1 MDPALLCKPGPA
13 WERFLQLLFEMVGRG
28 NGRRGMKSPPLL
40 VAALVACAV
49 VLGFN
54 YWIASSRSI
63 DLQNRIMELEGRV
76 RRAAAE
82 RGAVELKK
90 NEFQG
95 ELEKQR
101 EQIDKI
107 QSLHNFQMEN
117 AKKLHQD
124 EKLMLMNNITT
135 NERLIQNLQE
145 HLKVLQM
152 ENGKL
157 QLDVYRYQ
165 KNQTNLQRKFSYDL
179 SQCANQMKELKE
191 QCEERIGEITKK
203 DSEAPQT
210 KERKDVTDNPSKNFQ
225 VNIQLPA
232 FNQLEVQQNDLE
244 QQKKDEEEKSKIP
257 GILSG
262 EVPKSTLN
270 VKNAFENDSHR
281 NKDGTNDLVTI
292 SKQEVKAEDEKLSI
306 DQGLPQDSAKATVDH
321 EELPPEPGKES
332 NPYEVVKNV
341 VEDGAEEQESFR
353 VQELP
358 AGQAT
363 NQENVA
369 NEEVEREHLL
379 NYDAQLDDQGPNKQR
394 PEAVNQNKG
403 IDYNLDENEAES
415 ETDKQAALA
424 GNEHNL
430 HVPNSDQKVK
440 SHFLGQAEE
449 EQQKL

>member
-1 MDPALLCKPGPA
+1 
-13 WERFLQLLFEMVGRG
+13 MVGLG

-40 VAALVACAV
+40 VAALVACLV

-117 AKKLHQD
+117 AKKIHQD
-124 EKLMLMNNITT
+124 EKVMLMNNITT

-179 SQCANQMKELKE
+179 TQCANQMKELKE

-210 KERKDVTDNPSKNFQ
+210 KEHKDFTDNSPKNFQ
-225 VNIQLPA
+225 VNNQLPA

-244 QQKKDEEEKSKIP
+244 QQKTDEQEKSKIP
-257 GILSG
+257 GSLSG

-270 VKNAFENDSHR
+270 VKNALENDSHR

-292 SKQEVKAEDEKLSI
+292 SKQEVKAEGEKLSI

-332 NPYEVVKNV
+332 NPYEEVKNV
-341 VEDGAEEQESFR
+341 AENGAEEQESFR
-353 VQELP
+353 VQKLQ
-358 AGQAT
+358 ASQAT
-363 NQENVA
+363 NEQNIA
-369 NEEVEREHLL
+369 NEEVEREHFL
-379 NYDAQLDDQGPNKQR
+379 NYDAQLDDQGPSKDDKQG

-424 GNEHNL
+424 GSEHNL
-430 HVPNSDQKVK
+430 HVPNSDQNVK
-440 SHFLGQAEE
+440 SHLLGQAEE